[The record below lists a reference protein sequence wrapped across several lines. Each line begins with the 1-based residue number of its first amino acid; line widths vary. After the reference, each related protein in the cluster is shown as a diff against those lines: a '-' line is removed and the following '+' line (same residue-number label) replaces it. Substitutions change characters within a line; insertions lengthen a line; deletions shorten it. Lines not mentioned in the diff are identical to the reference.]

1 MKSLAALALLLASAV
16 VQAQPITVS
25 NPVFTSFGDFFGGT
39 PGTFQWNIGY
49 AYSFPADSTGF
60 DYAFNLRGDVT
71 AQMTGTAT
79 LFAFQGTVGFTLT
92 TGAAPVQLSDITVS
106 FNGKEVVSGGSA
118 ASFTARN
125 VFQASLNAPSFG
137 YDFVVVH
144 YLPERTASGV
154 FIEEVT
160 FLRPSTLLA
169 ANTDYT
175 LFLSVGPTL
184 SIDSYPPTSSML
196 GYALEFGG
204 TVAPWL
210 DGLTVSFTAQP
221 VPEPASLLML
231 GAGVAALLARRRR
244 AG

>member
-16 VQAQPITVS
+16 AQAQAITVS
-25 NPVFTSFGDFFGGT
+25 DDVFSITDSVFGGGT
-39 PGTFQWNIGY
+39 PGRVQSNLS
-49 AYSFPADSTGF
+49 YSHQVAGDSYT
-60 DYAFNLRGDVT
+60 FNLRGDVT

-79 LFAFQGTVGFTLT
+79 SFSFLGAAGFRLT
-92 TGAAPVQLSDITVS
+92 TGAAPVQLSDITVR

-118 ASFTARN
+118 ASFKASN
-125 VFQASLNAPSFG
+125 VFQGSLNAPSFG

-144 YLPERTASGV
+144 YLPDRTASGV
-154 FIEEVT
+154 FIDEVT

-175 LFLSVGPTL
+175 LFLGVGPTL